1 MSDLLQALTD
11 AVTTF
16 IADNGTA
23 AVFVLMLL
31 ESACIPA
38 PSEVIMLYAGYLVSI
53 DEMTLTEA
61 IVAGV
66 AGNVVGS
73 CLTWWVGVAG
83 GRPLVERY
91 GHYVHVTPARL
102 AWADRWFE
110 RYGER
115 VVLITRCL
123 PIIRTFISLPAGV
136 ARMPFWR
143 FTLYTTIGCI
153 PWVVM
158 LALLGVWV
166 GDSWD
171 ELHHQLEY
179 FTYAVIAACVLGVAY
194 LVLRRRRT
202 VR

>member
-16 IADNGTA
+16 IADNGTS

-31 ESACIPA
+31 ESACIPV

-53 DEMTLTEA
+53 DEMTLAQA

-73 CLTWWVGVAG
+73 CLTWWVGAAG
-83 GRPLVERY
+83 GRPLVERH
-91 GHYVHVTPARL
+91 GHYIHVTPARL
-102 AWADRWFE
+102 AWADHWFE
-110 RYGER
+110 RYGEI
-115 VVLITRCL
+115 VVLVSRCL

-153 PWVVM
+153 PWVTM

-171 ELHHQLEY
+171 DLHHQLEY
-179 FTYAVIAACVLGVAY
+179 FTYAVIAACVLGVGY
-194 LVLRRRRT
+194 LVLRQRRT
-202 VR
+202 A